1 MRLQRQSLLI
11 IRIYADVFVLFVSAF
26 FATLMSLHPFKIHN
40 SHLLLFVSLLFIFLF
55 SGKATNLYD
64 EFRSRNFSFE
74 LVSIL
79 KNVLIQSLS
88 AIVILFFLKD
98 QSLSRT
104 FVVVY
109 STILFILLGLEKYA
123 FRSILEILRKR
134 GRNLRSVLII
144 GAGNIGRQFYDSI
157 KGNPHFGYKL
167 LGFLD
172 DEKKPYLNGQYLGP
186 ISNLESIYQK
196 HSIDDIIIA
205 LPNSATEKI
214 DGVIKICEGYTSR
227 IKIIPD
233 YFKYV
238 SNKYDVSMFGKFPVV
253 SMREDNI
260 NQIHWRLA
268 KRFIDFSAT
277 VAAFVLFFSWLWP
290 VIIILQK
297 LLNPGPVFY
306 KAVRWGR
313 NGQEFTCYKF
323 RSMVPESQN
332 VNGNGEHN
340 HTTKSDVRI
349 TKFGRFLRRSNLD
362 ELPQFWNVLKGEM
375 SLVGPRPHDVQE
387 NIEIKDKIRS
397 YMWRHIAKPGI
408 TGWAQIHGLR
418 GGTSDIELMRKR
430 TEYDI
435 WYIENWSVW
444 LDIQILTLTVWR
456 TLKGDPS
463 AY

>member
-186 ISNLESIYQK
+186 ISRLEDIYQK

>member
-186 ISNLESIYQK
+186 ISNLEAIYQK

-444 LDIQILTLTVWR
+444 LDIQILALTVWR

>member
-11 IRIYADVFVLFVSAF
+11 IRVYTDILVLLISFF
-26 FATLMSLHPFKIHN
+26 FAALMSQHPFKIHA
-40 SHLLLFVSLLFIFLF
+40 SQSLLVISLIFIFLF
-55 SGKATNLYD
+55 SSNATSLYD

-79 KNVLIQSLS
+79 KNVLIQSLA
-88 AIVILFFLKD
+88 AIVVLFFLKD
-98 QSLSRT
+98 NSLSRS

-109 STILFILLGLEKYA
+109 SIGLCILLGLEKYA
-123 FRSILEILRKR
+123 FRIGLDILRKR
-134 GRNLRSVLII
+134 GRNTRSVLII
-144 GAGNIGRQFYDSI
+144 GAGTVGRQFYDSI

-186 ISNLESIYQK
+186 ISSLETIYEK
-196 HSIDDIIIA
+196 HRIDDIIIA
-205 LPNSATEKI
+205 LPNYATEKI
-214 DGVIKICEGYTSR
+214 DSVIKICEGYTSR

-268 KRFIDFSAT
+268 KRFVDFMLT
-277 VAAFVLFFSWLWP
+277 LIAFLLFFSWLWP

-323 RSMVPESQN
+323 RSMIPESKN
-332 VNGNGEHN
+332 VNGKGEHN
-340 HTTKSDVRI
+340 HTSKSDARI
-349 TKFGRFLRRSNLD
+349 TKFGRFLRKTNLD

-444 LDIQILTLTVWR
+444 LDIQILTLTIWR